1 MSRPIYQ
8 RLIQLLRSLLG
19 RGGSDDQP
27 APRAEQDTD
36 QETGQTESESDAN
49 RTADD
54 PDRPKGGDERDDQ
67 ADRPDGDVEDGSS
80 DGAGDEEEE
89 ADQDGDSSD
98 EIDVDINWP
107 PHPCVEWPAVTD
119 DPEAVIDMQLF
130 HERGSEAS
138 ERACR
143 MTAPHFEYVLE
154 EAWGDR
160 YRADVSVAD
169 EAVPEYINDRA
180 GFKKWA
186 AERSDESPAEHVN
199 VYVDPGSGEEIDGT
213 ACCGWGYVSSGHLF
227 EETSWGPESC
237 VKRRRWGPVG
247 YGISV
252 IIHEGLHCIGLSHE
266 NSNDHLKSTVR
277 EYGRQHSPV
286 MATSYVGIETDGWHL
301 IELHPENDQTPDL

>member
-1 MSRPIYQ
+1 MRRPIYQ
-8 RLIQLLRSLLG
+8 RLCQLLRSLLG
-19 RGGSDDQP
+19 RGGSDPD
-27 APRAEQDTD
+27 ARAEQDTD
-36 QETGQTESESDAN
+36 QETGQADAEADAN
-49 RTADD
+49 RTVDD
-54 PDRPKGGDERDDQ
+54 PDRPKGGGDERDDQ
-67 ADRPDGDVEDGSS
+67 ADRPDG
-80 DGAGDEEEE
+80 AGDEE

-98 EIDVDINWP
+98 GIDVDINWP

-119 DPEAVIDMQLF
+119 DPEAVIDMQLY

-169 EAVPEYINDRA
+169 EPVPEYINDRA
-180 GFKKWA
+180 GFKEWA
-186 AERSDESPAEHVN
+186 AEQFDGRPAEHVN
-199 VYVDPGSGEEIDGT
+199 IYVDPGSGEEIDGT

-227 EETSWGPESC
+227 EDASWSPESC

-247 YGISV
+247 YGLSV
-252 IIHEGLHCIGLSHE
+252 TIHEGLHCIGLSHE
-266 NSNDHLKSTVR
+266 NDHDHLKSTVR
-277 EYGRQHSPV
+277 KYGRQYSPI

-301 IELHPENDQTPDL
+301 IELHPENEQAPEL